1 MIWNPLAEVIRKRV
15 KPPLAIVLGSPHE
28 VTELLGLLQVE
39 DATCYQM
46 DLYQANRLREEL
58 AQEHL
63 NAKVVTLA
71 DLWDLPADFQTAL
84 FPTSQASERALK
96 IDMAEQ
102 AFHILR
108 PHGLFLVLSP
118 YDKDQL
124 FPALLKKIYGHVHA
138 TVNEATAFWCH
149 RDGER
154 PRRRHEVTFH
164 ARIGAGPALRFL
176 SRPGVFSYGR
186 LDDGARA
193 LLETIDVGAGERIL
207 DMGCG
212 CGANGIF
219 AARQTGSGGSVTLVD
234 SNVRAA
240 ALADHNARVNAIET
254 FQTIA
259 SSDMRELPAG
269 AFDVVLANPPYYA
282 QGSIARFFV
291 EKAKE
296 LLRPAGRVY
305 LVTKQADE
313 VGPLMAEHFG
323 RADVVERR
331 GYNVLAAQAP
341 ERGGSTDD

>member
-1 MIWNPLAEVIRKRV
+1 MIWNSLAEVIRKRV

-28 VTELLGLLQVE
+28 VVELLGLLQVE
-39 DATCYQM
+39 DVTCYQM
-46 DLYQANRLREEL
+46 DLYQAKRVREEL
-58 AQEHL
+58 AQERL
-63 NAKVVTLA
+63 DAKVATLA

-84 FPTSQASERALK
+84 FPTSEGSARALK

-124 FPALLKKIYGHVHA
+124 FPALLKKVYGRVHA

-164 ARIGAGPALRFL
+164 ARVGAGPALRFL

-193 LLETIDVGAGERIL
+193 LLETMDIGPGERIL

-212 CGANGIF
+212 CGTNGIF
-219 AARQTGSGGSVTLVD
+219 AARQAGAGGSTLVD
-234 SNVRAA
+234 SNVRAV
-240 ALADHNARVNAIET
+240 ALADHNARLNTLET

-269 AFDVVLANPPYYA
+269 SFDVVLANPPYYA
-282 QGSIARFFV
+282 QGSIAQLFI

-296 LLRPAGRVY
+296 LLRPGGRIY
-305 LVTKQADE
+305 LVTKQADD
-313 VGPLMAEHFG
+313 VGPLMAENFG
-323 RADVVERR
+323 RTDVVERR
-331 GYNVLAAQAP
+331 GYNILAAQAR
-341 ERGGSTDD
+341 ERGRRADD

>member
-1 MIWNPLAEVIRKRV
+1 MIWNSLAEIIRKRV

-28 VTELLGLLQVE
+28 VVELLGLLQVG

-46 DLYQANRLREEL
+46 DLYQAKRVREEL
-58 AQEHL
+58 AQERL
-63 NAKVVTLA
+63 DAKVATLA

-84 FPTSQASERALK
+84 FPTSEGSERALK

-124 FPALLKKIYGHVHA
+124 FPALLKKVYGRVHA

-154 PRRRHEVTFH
+154 PRRRHEVTFR
-164 ARIGAGPALRFL
+164 ARVGAGPALLFL

-193 LLETIDVGAGERIL
+193 LLETMHIGAGERIL

-212 CGANGIF
+212 CGTNGIF
-219 AARQTGSGGSVTLVD
+219 AARQAGSGGNGALVD
-234 SNVRAA
+234 SNVRAV
-240 ALADHNARVNAIET
+240 ALADHNARLNALET
-254 FQTIA
+254 FQTVA

-269 AFDVVLANPPYYA
+269 SFDVVLANPPYYA

-296 LLRPAGRVY
+296 LLGPGGRIY
-305 LVTKQADE
+305 LVTRQADE

-323 RADVVERR
+323 RTDVVERR
-331 GYNVLAAQAP
+331 GYNVLAAQVR
-341 ERGGSTDD
+341 ERGGRADD